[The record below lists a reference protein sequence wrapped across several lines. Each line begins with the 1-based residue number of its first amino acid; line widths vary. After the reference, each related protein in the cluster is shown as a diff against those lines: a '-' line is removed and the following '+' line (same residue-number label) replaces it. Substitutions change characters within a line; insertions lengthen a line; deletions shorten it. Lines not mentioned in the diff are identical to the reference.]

1 MSNTRRKDWLPGG
14 TATATDTARLEM
26 FGFSPGQ
33 ARLGQQALKRR
44 VVMRQLVVIAGTDNT
59 SDQRSL
65 HCTGIPSVT
74 ITTLLCVWRAR
85 EDSFPHY
92 CEVGVA
98 CYELPLPAVMLW
110 SGLEITIN

>member
-1 MSNTRRKDWLPGG
+1 MSNTRRKDWLPGA
-14 TATATDTARLEM
+14 TATATARLEM
-26 FGFSPGQ
+26 FGSSPGQ

-74 ITTLLCVWRAR
+74 ITTLLCVWRER
-85 EDSFPHY
+85 RQFPT
-92 CEVGVA
+92 
-98 CYELPLPAVMLW
+98 LL
-110 SGLEITIN
+110 